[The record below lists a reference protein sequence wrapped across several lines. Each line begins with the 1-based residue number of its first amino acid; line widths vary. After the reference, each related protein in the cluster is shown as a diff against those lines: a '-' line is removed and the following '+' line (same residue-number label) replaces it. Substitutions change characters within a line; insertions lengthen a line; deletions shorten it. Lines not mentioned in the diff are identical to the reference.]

1 VAHRR
6 LVRLG
11 VREGNK
17 VQILSGANPGED
29 VVIVGGLGVDDKGKV
44 KIIDTSVKEAD
55 EDENPEPEPDASKKD
70 KDQKPGSDQKKDE
83 AKPKAK

>member
-1 VAHRR
+1 
-6 LVRLG
+6 VRLG

-17 VQILSGANPGED
+17 IQIESGVNPGED
-29 VVIVGGLGVDDKGKV
+29 VVIVGGLGVDDKQKV
-44 KIIDTSVKEAD
+44 KIINATVEEAPD
-55 EDENPEPEPDASKKD
+55 EIPDAEPAAG